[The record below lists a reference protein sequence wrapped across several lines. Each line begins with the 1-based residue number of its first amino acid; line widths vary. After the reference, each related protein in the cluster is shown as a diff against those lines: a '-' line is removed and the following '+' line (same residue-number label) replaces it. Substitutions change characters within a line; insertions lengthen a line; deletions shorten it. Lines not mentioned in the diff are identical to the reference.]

1 MYGVKKSP
9 KILGKC
15 AHTARFLKH
24 AWPFFNILH
33 ESVKY
38 FITLADKVR
47 EISYHFY
54 NQYESNEKCEGVGQ
68 YISILQMLR
77 CRSSLREVFCK
88 KSCSEKFPKIYR
100 KKPVPEPL
108 FNKVAGLSLQKKRLW
123 HRCFPVNFA
132 KFLRT
137 PFLSEHLQ
145 WLLLPFI
152 FSETYFRRM
161 LIWRNWY
168 SYFLKICSNMID
180 ILCLIKC

>member
-9 KILGKC
+9 KILGTC
-15 AHTARFLKH
+15 AHIARFLKH

-68 YISILQMLR
+68 YISIFQMLR
-77 CRSSLREVFCK
+77 CRSSRREVFCK
-88 KSCSEKFPKIYR
+88 KSCSEKFPKIHR
-100 KKPVPEPL
+100 KKPVPESL

-137 PFLSEHLQ
+137 PFLKNHLP
-145 WLLLPFI
+145 WLLLA
-152 FSETYFRRM
+152 
-161 LIWRNWY
+161 LI
-168 SYFLKICSNMID
+168 
-180 ILCLIKC
+180 

>member
-9 KILGKC
+9 KILGTC

-68 YISILQMLR
+68 YISIFQMLR
-77 CRSSLREVFCK
+77 CRSSRREVFCK
-88 KSCSEKFPKIYR
+88 KSCSEKFPKIHR
-100 KKPVPEPL
+100 KNLCQSL
-108 FNKVAGLSLQKKRLW
+108 FLTKLQASACQRRDSGTGVSL
-123 HRCFPVNFA
+123 
-132 KFLRT
+132 
-137 PFLSEHLQ
+137 
-145 WLLLPFI
+145 
-152 FSETYFRRM
+152 
-161 LIWRNWY
+161 
-168 SYFLKICSNMID
+168 
-180 ILCLIKC
+180 